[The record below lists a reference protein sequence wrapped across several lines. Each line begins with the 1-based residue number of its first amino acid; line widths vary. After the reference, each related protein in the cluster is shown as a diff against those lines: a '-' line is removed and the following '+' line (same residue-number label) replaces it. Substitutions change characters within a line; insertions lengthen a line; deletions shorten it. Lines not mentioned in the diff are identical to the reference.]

1 MNKNRQNEKFS
12 VLVPVYN
19 VEKFVAQCIESVL
32 NQTHANFELIL
43 VDGGST
49 DSSGR
54 ICDEYAE
61 RDGRI
66 TVIHRENE
74 GLIAT
79 RRAAIKVARGDWCVF
94 LDSDDYLELNTL
106 ETLRQ
111 KIDEVECDCI
121 YYGWNRVDP
130 IGNKIGCS
138 NDIESAFCIE
148 DKRELY
154 SFVFLHRGFNS
165 LCRKAVKRELLSDE
179 DYSSYYKIQR
189 SEDLLQSLEIFKA
202 AKRVLFIPVH
212 LYNYRNNPTSI
223 THTVNADTY
232 VVNFTVRE
240 MALRFLQD
248 ENVWSDEVYQKYWK
262 HCASLFFSE
271 VLTVAGFDTDRKT
284 IAGFL
289 NDISKTDYYLKFIS
303 SDKYKNTRKELS
315 AKERWT
321 YFLFDSKQYWLLTS
335 LVKMRTWLGAA
346 ARRLGLRRRR
356 AK

>member
-1 MNKNRQNEKFS
+1 MDENSQNIKFS

-32 NQTHANFELIL
+32 SQTYANFELIL

-49 DSSGR
+49 DNSGR

-66 TVIHRENE
+66 AVIHRENE

-111 KIDEVECDCI
+111 KIGEVECDCI
-121 YYGWNRVDP
+121 YYGWKRVDCLGNE
-130 IGNKIGCS
+130 IGRS
-138 NDIESAFCIE
+138 YDINNEFCLE
-148 DKRELY
+148 DKGKLY
-154 SFVFLHRGFNS
+154 RYVFLQSGFNS
-165 LCRKAVKRELLSDE
+165 LCRKAVKRKLLSDD

-262 HCASLFFSE
+262 HCAALLWAE
-271 VLTVAGFDTDRKT
+271 IIMVAHFNADCKT
-284 IAGFL
+284 IMRLFEEIA
-289 NDISKTDYYLKFIS
+289 KTDYYMKFIGS
-303 SDKYKNTRKELS
+303 EKYKKAKKTLS
-315 AKERWT
+315 AKERFT
-321 YFLFDSKQYWLLTS
+321 CFMFEGKLYWLLIV